1 MSNGCPNNQMPA
13 VNCRPNSTQLGV
25 VPSYGADGYYCNSG
39 SCGFGGGG
47 YSSGTLAGYRTLGD
61 YGSRNGNCCD
71 PQIAALCQPGPAPGP
86 APGPIVAPGPRP
98 APGPAPGPI
107 VAPGPRP
114 APRP

>member
-1 MSNGCPNNQMPA
+1 MSNGCPNNQLPA

-25 VPSYGADGYYCNSG
+25 IPSYGADGYYCNSG
-39 SCGFGGGG
+39 SCGFAGSG

-71 PQIAALCQPGPAPGP
+71 PQVAALCQPGPGPGPGPAPGP

-98 APGPAPGPI
+98 AP
-107 VAPGPRP
+107 RP
-114 APRP
+114 